1 MTVQFSL
8 FGPSSCWPSAFS
20 LRNYKIATFQ
30 SIIKIFSENSIEK
43 KKRRTGKTVRMHHDW
58 RLFDACR
65 TGDEN
70 ELLGLLQD
78 GVNPNLRGTNSKI
91 NDAYTLNLNNFLE
104 CFVNWKFWN
113 FEFVKGSKNITPLHV
128 AARYDQVRIAL
139 YLLRNGKFKVQLG
152 SKGSKYLETI

>member
-1 MTVQFSL
+1 
-8 FGPSSCWPSAFS
+8 
-20 LRNYKIATFQ
+20 
-30 SIIKIFSENSIEK
+30 
-43 KKRRTGKTVRMHHDW
+43 MHHDW

-78 GVNPNLRGTNSKI
+78 GVNPNLRGTSSKI
-91 NDAYTLNLNNFLE
+91 NDSHTLRLNYFPHAFIIEIL
-104 CFVNWKFWN
+104 K

-139 YLLRNGKFKVQLG
+139 YLLRNGEFKVQLG

>member
-8 FGPSSCWPSAFS
+8 FGPSSFWPCAFS
-20 LRNYKIATFQ
+20 LRNSPITTIQ
-30 SIIKIFSENSIEK
+30 LLNIFLENSIEK

-91 NDAYTLNLNNFLE
+91 NDSHTLKLNHFLE

-139 YLLRNGKFKVQLG
+139 YLLRNGKLKVQLG